1 MLDYVRNEQL
11 YQKLQRN
18 LETCE
23 ITYYDMDLSQENIAL
38 PNKYDCIY
46 LSNVL
51 ETFYQD
57 IDRLNVINNCQNEL
71 NEDGKNNNL

>member
-1 MLDYVRNEQL
+1 
-11 YQKLQRN
+11 
-18 LETCE
+18 
-23 ITYYDMDLSQENIAL
+23 MDLSQENIAL

-71 NEDGKNNNL
+71 N